1 MSCLDYLLGGS
12 TGEFQALQL
21 IALEVFDAVD

>member
-1 MSCLDYLLGGS
+1 MPNLFSQQGYA

-21 IALEVFDAVD
+21 IALAMSRAVS